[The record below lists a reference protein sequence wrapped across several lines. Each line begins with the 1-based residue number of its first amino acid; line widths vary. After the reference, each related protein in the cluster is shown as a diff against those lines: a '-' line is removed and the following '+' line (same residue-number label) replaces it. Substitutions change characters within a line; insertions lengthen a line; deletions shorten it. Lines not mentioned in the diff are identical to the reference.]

1 MRSQDLWQKTSRWSL
16 FKTVYLFIVLCVL
29 AGCASD
35 YKDINKCE
43 SLGTLELICDLQNP
57 EDFAKI
63 PGENSVVVSQFAG
76 LPALNK
82 CKTLIGK

>member
-1 MRSQDLWQKTSRWSL
+1 MWQKTSRWSL
-16 FKTVYLFIVLCVL
+16 FKNVYLFIVLFVI

-63 PGENSVVVSQFAG
+63 RGENSVVVSQFAG
-76 LPALNK
+76 LPALGNTK
-82 CKTLIGK
+82 LLLVNIKTKS